1 MIWSLE
7 LDEMRMRIEMEV
19 KCQLN
24 NIMGKTL
31 QTVHINHKKPGDDHG
46 VDLTN
51 L

>member
-31 QTVHINHKKPGDDHG
+31 YTLIER
-46 VDLTN
+46 N
-51 L
+51 LEMVME